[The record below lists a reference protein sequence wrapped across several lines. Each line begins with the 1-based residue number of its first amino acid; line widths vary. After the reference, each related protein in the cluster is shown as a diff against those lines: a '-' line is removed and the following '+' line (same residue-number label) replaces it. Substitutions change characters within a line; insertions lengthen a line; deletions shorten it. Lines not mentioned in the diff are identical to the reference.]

1 MDTESSISMDDMPIF
16 YVGHHE
22 TKRSHPVTEQLL
34 HHAQDLNYDML
45 TAPITNAHFQARV
58 LTALSTYFAELQ
70 ASPTKELPLPLITPL
85 SPADTL
91 HSPNDSISQLLALTS
106 PWIDLAS
113 PDPVIAHISRQVF
126 TLEIAYAAFCGFGN
140 VVIQGPKLHH
150 NDLHGQGIARYAR
163 AIQEALTI
171 GQYINIQILLPM
183 IDDPNDESHD
193 DVGNL
198 SRFVRD
204 EYLSTSEPKENREV
218 DIFGSWDAWNVIRT
232 VCKYSQRVSVA
243 LTLPPQL
250 PPAFVQRRWFS
261 EPLRLISIP
270 ATSFVK
276 NKKGYWVLPIAHQM
290 LLFRYM
296 RLRTVPWILLTDVG
310 PIPGVDDPE
319 LVMTSGTGFLPQE
332 AVTIP
337 TQEPT
342 PAEAAKAPP
351 QKSKQADP
359 TPHLSYLRHLQR
371 NQPPKTQIERFGAG
385 YQDYL
390 QAPLQPLTDNLE
402 SITYEVFEKDPIK
415 YEWYERA
422 IEAALKDWAALKKP
436 TSSAD
441 GAVVV
446 AVVGAGR
453 GPLVTRALRAS
464 KNSGVRIQ
472 AWAVEKNPNAYV
484 LLQRHNRDSW
494 NGAVTVVKSDM
505 RYWRG
510 PHREDGT
517 NGHVDI
523 MVSEL
528 LGSFADNELSPE
540 CLDGVQHVLNP
551 THGISI
557 PQSYTAHLTPASAPK
572 LHADVTTRSIMDSTA
587 PETPH
592 VVMLHAIDFLSTTA
606 PTNASNDQSLPKS
619 PTPTGGSYAAAVR
632 TGTTPVPSDASGLT
646 PNIQQAWEF
655 VHPVQPSILSQ
666 SRLRRGGS
674 AAGGVG
680 GATGGDGANEH
691 NIRSSRSAFKCKN
704 RGVCHGIAGYFE
716 SVLYAKEGQDAKGE
730 KVELSTNPVTMD
742 AKSRDMISWFPIW
755 FPIKTPMYVP
765 DDSEI
770 VVSMWRQTD
779 DRKVWYEWM
788 LESFVEVR
796 GRKLRVAV
804 SEVHSSRKAGCL
816 M

>member
-1 MDTESSISMDDMPIF
+1 MDTESLTSMDDMPIF
-16 YVGHHE
+16 FVGHHE
-22 TKRSHPVTEQLL
+22 SKRSHPVTEQLL

-58 LTALSTYFAELQ
+58 LTALSTYFTELQ
-70 ASPTKELPLPLITPL
+70 ASPTKELALPLITPL

-91 HSPNDSISQLLALTS
+91 HAPNDSISQLLALTS

-140 VVIQGPKLHH
+140 VIVQGPKLHH
-150 NDLHGQGIARYAR
+150 GDLHGHGVAQYAR
-163 AIQEALTI
+163 AIQEALAI
-171 GQYINIQILLPM
+171 GQYINIQIMFPM
-183 IDDPNDESHD
+183 TDNPNDESHD

-204 EYLSTSEPKENREV
+204 EYLATSEQRGKSEEV
-218 DIFGSWDAWNVIRT
+218 DNFGTWDAWNVIRT
-232 VCKYSQRVSVA
+232 VCKYNQRVSVA
-243 LTLPPQL
+243 LTLPRNL
-250 PPAFVQRRWFS
+250 PHATIQRRWFS

-270 ATSFVK
+270 GTTFVK

-296 RLRTVPWILLTDVG
+296 RLRTVPWILLTDAG

-319 LVMTSGTGFLPQE
+319 MIMTSGTGFLPQD
-332 AVTIP
+332 AVTVH

-342 PAEAAKAPP
+342 PVEAAKSPP
-351 QKSKQADP
+351 QKKPSDP
-359 TPHLSYLRHLQR
+359 TPHLSYMRHLQR
-371 NQPPKTQIERFGAG
+371 NQPPKTQIERFGSG

-402 SITYEVFEKDPIK
+402 SITYEVFEKDPVK

-422 IEAALKDWAALKKP
+422 IEAALKDWASLKKP
-436 TSSAD
+436 ASSPD

-453 GPLVTRALRAS
+453 GPLVTRALQAS

-517 NGHVDI
+517 YGHVDI

-572 LHADVTTRSIMDSTA
+572 LHADVTTRSFTDPTA

-592 VVMLHAIDFLSTTA
+592 VVMLHAIDYLSTIL
-606 PTNASNDQSLPKS
+606 PTNSNNHNHAAS
-619 PTPTGGSYAAAVR
+619 PTGGSYATAVR
-632 TGTTPVPSDASGLT
+632 TGTTSMPSDSSMLV
-646 PNIQQAWEF
+646 PHVQQAWEF
-655 VHPVQPSILSQ
+655 VHPVHSSILTQ
-666 SRLRRGGS
+666 SSLRRGGS

-691 NIRSSRSAFKCKN
+691 NARSSRTAFKCKN

-716 SVLYAKEGQDAKGE
+716 SVLYAKEGKDANGE
-730 KVELSTNPVTMD
+730 KVELSTNPITMD

-755 FPIKTPMYVP
+755 FPLKNPMYVP

-770 VVSMWRQTD
+770 VISMWRQTD

-788 LESFVEVR
+788 IESFVEVG